1 MPPHVPQYIDF
12 DVQIEADGQGGYRVH
27 VQSSAGQTHA
37 EFQLPFS
44 DAQLESRLLK
54 LKMALMRSGGSSNRA
69 VLSPEEQA
77 VQDFGQGLF
86 EALMTANV
94 RSLYDV
100 SRNQAAGSDKGVRL
114 RLQVSAPEIASLPW
128 EFLYDARQRVYL
140 CRQKDTPLVRY
151 LEVSAPVPTLTVDAP
166 LRILA
171 MIASPNDLH
180 QLDTEREKRRME
192 QSLARLTQAGQI
204 ELVWVS
210 SGHWR
215 DLQRALWHGPWHVF
229 HYIGHGGFDT
239 RIDEGV
245 LAFEGDD
252 GRMQPIRA
260 RDLADLL
267 SGERHLRFAFLNACL
282 GAAGGER
289 DVFASTAATLVQRG
303 TPAVLAMQYEITDKA
318 AIEFGQ
324 TFYEA
329 LADGL
334 PVDTAAT
341 MARQAIHFGVPNSL
355 EWGTPV
361 LYSRATSGALFVVN
375 ASAAPVIEVSEPI
388 IQEAPAP
395 LQTVKPPPAR
405 DVKPDYA
412 GQYRAART
420 LYAEEN
426 YAAALDQ
433 FRALQAVGFKPPVGS
448 LETRIAEIESILDEQ
463 QRAHEAAERAAQ
475 REMLYAELQD
485 EVGGARSAARKAEVR
500 DALTRFM
507 ADFPEYGDPAGL
519 AEKLN
524 PPAQPPVG
532 TRPAVSA
539 ALAAPP
545 VTASRAPDYAA
556 LLHQAID
563 LSNAQR
569 FEEALPILDGLS
581 QAGYNLRVVTPML
594 TQTRQDLENRAQA
607 EAARRQ
613 AEAERIARYSQC
625 QQDYEAIAL
634 LVRNTRTL
642 EQARKEWVQF
652 KQTFRDWD
660 KLLGSDPA
668 GLDSKLTVPLSPD
681 QQRLLAIMLDS
692 KRPPKER
699 AAAGDELAKI
709 GDPRPGVI
717 DFDFGADYWC
727 RVPAGRFTYQGDA
740 KASIDADYWIGKYP
754 ITYAQY
760 KVFLDDPHGFR
771 DPQWWRGL
779 HADGL
784 AQQKKG
790 AGTQQWPIANHPAD
804 NVSWYDAMAFCR
816 WLSTKLGYE
825 VTLPTEQQWEKA
837 ARGTD
842 GREYPYSGTF
852 DANKGNTTE
861 TGIGQTST
869 VGIFPDGVSPC
880 GVLDMSGNVWEWLL
894 TEYDGANSNKLNNS
908 NSRVVRG
915 GSWFS
920 VSGFARAAARDDYF
934 PDARYLSIGF
944 RVSVGVR
951 PPSL

>member
-500 DALTRFM
+500 DALTQFM

-519 AEKLN
+519 AEKLLI
-524 PPAQPPVG
+524 
-532 TRPAVSA
+532 SA
-539 ALAAPP
+539 S
-545 VTASRAPDYAA
+545 VRRHSR
-556 LLHQAID
+556 H
-563 LSNAQR
+563 
-569 FEEALPILDGLS
+569 
-581 QAGYNLRVVTPML
+581 
-594 TQTRQDLENRAQA
+594 
-607 EAARRQ
+607 
-613 AEAERIARYSQC
+613 
-625 QQDYEAIAL
+625 
-634 LVRNTRTL
+634 
-642 EQARKEWVQF
+642 
-652 KQTFRDWD
+652 
-660 KLLGSDPA
+660 
-668 GLDSKLTVPLSPD
+668 
-681 QQRLLAIMLDS
+681 
-692 KRPPKER
+692 
-699 AAAGDELAKI
+699 
-709 GDPRPGVI
+709 
-717 DFDFGADYWC
+717 
-727 RVPAGRFTYQGDA
+727 
-740 KASIDADYWIGKYP
+740 
-754 ITYAQY
+754 
-760 KVFLDDPHGFR
+760 
-771 DPQWWRGL
+771 
-779 HADGL
+779 
-784 AQQKKG
+784 
-790 AGTQQWPIANHPAD
+790 
-804 NVSWYDAMAFCR
+804 
-816 WLSTKLGYE
+816 
-825 VTLPTEQQWEKA
+825 
-837 ARGTD
+837 
-842 GREYPYSGTF
+842 
-852 DANKGNTTE
+852 
-861 TGIGQTST
+861 
-869 VGIFPDGVSPC
+869 
-880 GVLDMSGNVWEWLL
+880 
-894 TEYDGANSNKLNNS
+894 
-908 NSRVVRG
+908 
-915 GSWFS
+915 
-920 VSGFARAAARDDYF
+920 
-934 PDARYLSIGF
+934 
-944 RVSVGVR
+944 
-951 PPSL
+951 

>member
-54 LKMALMRSGGSSNRA
+54 LKMALMRSSGSSNRA

-524 PPAQPPVG
+524 SP
-532 TRPAVSA
+532 
-539 ALAAPP
+539 APP
-545 VTASRAPDYAA
+545 KPVQPVISSESEPKKVEPPKPTAVPTNTPSAP
-556 LLHQAID
+556 
-563 LSNAQR
+563 
-569 FEEALPILDGLS
+569 
-581 QAGYNLRVVTPML
+581 
-594 TQTRQDLENRAQA
+594 
-607 EAARRQ
+607 
-613 AEAERIARYSQC
+613 
-625 QQDYEAIAL
+625 
-634 LVRNTRTL
+634 
-642 EQARKEWVQF
+642 
-652 KQTFRDWD
+652 
-660 KLLGSDPA
+660 
-668 GLDSKLTVPLSPD
+668 SKPTSISSA